1 MRARVGDKLHPPA
14 SQHPLLPCLV
24 ALCDARTPPL
34 QVNHGGDWV
43 TVDPVHGT
51 YTVNV
56 GDMLEVWTNGRYPAP
71 EHRVLARADSERFSA
86 PFFYNPSYDA
96 HVAPLR
102 YVGCATLPVFARSRC
117 AYHRLGACHKT
128 KRHCRCGLRGCVVL
142 GACYRDVHSNM
153 TASGSAALAAPRFRP
168 VHWGEFRRR
177 RFEGDLADVGREIQI
192 SDFLIEQHA

>member
-56 GDMLEVWTNGRYPAP
+56 GDMLEVWTNGRYPAS

-102 YVGCATLPVFARSRC
+102 YVGCATLPVFARSLWHGVHITDSELATRLNATVVAVC
-117 AYHRLGACHKT
+117 A
-128 KRHCRCGLRGCVVL
+128 VVSCWVL
-142 GACYRDVHSNM
+142 ATVTC
-153 TASGSAALAAPRFRP
+153 TAT
-168 VHWGEFRRR
+168 
-177 RFEGDLADVGREIQI
+177 
-192 SDFLIEQHA
+192 